1 MKKNITTLTAYAALA
16 AVCLIWGTT
25 YLAMRM
31 GVQHFPP
38 FLFAVVR
45 QLAAGGLLIAFL
57 LISRKSKVPS
67 WKDVRYQSI
76 AGFFMISMGNGLV
89 AWAEVHIP
97 SGIAAVICSLVPVVV
112 ILINLAVNTGE
123 RPNVP
128 IVVGA
133 ALGLIGI
140 STIFA
145 DDLSQFSNTGYLLGI
160 IVTFLAVIA
169 WAGGSIW
176 LKHRKTQTDLLMNV
190 GLQMFSGGV
199 WLIPFSLAFDDLS
212 AVTWSANVA
221 LPMVYLIVVGSI
233 IAFSCYLYALRHL
246 PMTIVSLYAYVNPII
261 AVILGWLILDEK
273 LNATMGIAILIT
285 IAGIYIVN
293 RGHQLRDQWRAIT
306 YNHNQKSA

>member
-1 MKKNITTLTAYAALA
+1 MKKNINTLTAYAALA

-38 FLFAVVR
+38 FLFAVIR
-45 QLAAGGLLIAFL
+45 QLVAGGILIAFL
-57 LISRKSKVPS
+57 LVSRKTKLPS
-67 WKDVRYQSI
+67 WKDVWYQSI
-76 AGFFMISMGNGLV
+76 AGFFMISLGNGLV

-97 SGIAAVICSLVPVVV
+97 SGIAAVICSLVPSVV
-112 ILINLAVNTGE
+112 ILINLGINTGE
-123 RPNVP
+123 RPNIP
-128 IVVGA
+128 IFVGT
-133 ALGLIGI
+133 ALGFVGI

-145 DDLSQFSNTGYLLGI
+145 EDLSQFANTGYLLGI
-160 IVTFLAVIA
+160 IVTFIAVIA

-176 LKHRKTQTDLLMNV
+176 LKHRKTQTDLFMNV
-190 GLQMFSGGV
+190 GLQMFSGGL

-221 LPMVYLIVVGSI
+221 LPMAYLILVGSI

-261 AVILGWLILDEK
+261 AVVLGWLILDEK
-273 LNATMGIAILIT
+273 LNATMGIAILLT

-293 RGHQLRDQWRAIT
+293 RGHQLRDHWKAQVT
-306 YNHNQKSA
+306 SQ

>member
-1 MKKNITTLTAYAALA
+1 VKKNINTLTAYAALA

-38 FLFAVVR
+38 FLFAVIR
-45 QLAAGGLLIAFL
+45 QLVAGGILIAFL
-57 LISRKSKVPS
+57 LVSRKTKLPS
-67 WKDVRYQSI
+67 WKDVWYQSI
-76 AGFFMISMGNGLV
+76 AGFFMISLGNGLV

-97 SGIAAVICSLVPVVV
+97 SGIAAVICSLVPLVV
-112 ILINLAVNTGE
+112 ILINLGINAGE
-123 RPNVP
+123 RPNIP
-128 IVVGA
+128 IFVGT
-133 ALGLIGI
+133 ALGFVGI

-145 DDLSQFSNTGYLLGI
+145 EDLSQFANTGYLLGI
-160 IVTFLAVIA
+160 IVTFIAVIA

-176 LKHRKTQTDLLMNV
+176 LKHRKTQTDLFMNV
-190 GLQMFSGGV
+190 GLQMFSGGL

-221 LPMVYLIVVGSI
+221 LPMAYLILVGSI

-261 AVILGWLILDEK
+261 AVVLGWLILDEK
-273 LNATMGIAILIT
+273 LNATMGIAILLT

-293 RGHQLRDQWRAIT
+293 RGHQLRDHWKAQVT
-306 YNHNQKSA
+306 SQ

>member
-1 MKKNITTLTAYAALA
+1 MKKNINTLTAYAALA

-38 FLFAVVR
+38 FLFAVIR
-45 QLAAGGLLIAFL
+45 QLVAGGILIAFL
-57 LISRKSKVPS
+57 LVSRKTKLPS
-67 WKDVRYQSI
+67 WKDVWYQSI
-76 AGFFMISMGNGLV
+76 AGFFMISLGNGLV

-97 SGIAAVICSLVPVVV
+97 SGIAAVICSLVPLVV
-112 ILINLAVNTGE
+112 ILINLGINTGE
-123 RPNVP
+123 RPNIP
-128 IVVGA
+128 IFVGT
-133 ALGLIGI
+133 ALGFVGI

-145 DDLSQFSNTGYLLGI
+145 EDLSQFANTGYLLGI
-160 IVTFLAVIA
+160 IVTFIAVIA

-176 LKHRKTQTDLLMNV
+176 LKHRKTQTDLFMNV
-190 GLQMFSGGV
+190 GLQMFSGGL

-221 LPMVYLIVVGSI
+221 LPMAYLILVGSI

-261 AVILGWLILDEK
+261 AVVLGWLILDEK
-273 LNATMGIAILIT
+273 LNATMGIAILLT

-293 RGHQLRDQWRAIT
+293 RGHQLRDHWKAQVT
-306 YNHNQKSA
+306 SQ

>member
-1 MKKNITTLTAYAALA
+1 MKKNINTLTAYAALA

-38 FLFAVVR
+38 FLFAVIR
-45 QLAAGGLLIAFL
+45 QLVAGGILIAFL
-57 LISRKSKVPS
+57 LVSRKTKLPS
-67 WKDVRYQSI
+67 WKDVWYQSI
-76 AGFFMISMGNGLV
+76 AGFFMISLGNGLV

-97 SGIAAVICSLVPVVV
+97 SGIAAVICSLVPLVV
-112 ILINLAVNTGE
+112 ILINLGINAGE
-123 RPNVP
+123 RPNIP
-128 IVVGA
+128 IFVGT
-133 ALGLIGI
+133 ALGFVGI

-145 DDLSQFSNTGYLLGI
+145 EDLSQFANTGYLLGI
-160 IVTFLAVIA
+160 IVTFIAVIA

-176 LKHRKTQTDLLMNV
+176 LKHRKTQTDLFMNV
-190 GLQMFSGGV
+190 GLQMFSGGL

-221 LPMVYLIVVGSI
+221 LPMAYLILVGSI

-261 AVILGWLILDEK
+261 AVVLGWLILDEK
-273 LNATMGIAILIT
+273 LNATMGIAILLT

-293 RGHQLRDQWRAIT
+293 RGHQLRDHWKAQVT
-306 YNHNQKSA
+306 SQ